1 MFGSFIIRRPRSH
14 DASSIFYDE
23 DLPEHT
29 IMLNDWLDQMGAEAF
44 AAGHHAMKDHFPSS
58 ILINGKLYFVLITP
72 LI

>member
-1 MFGSFIIRRPRSH
+1 M
-14 DASSIFYDE
+14 FYDE